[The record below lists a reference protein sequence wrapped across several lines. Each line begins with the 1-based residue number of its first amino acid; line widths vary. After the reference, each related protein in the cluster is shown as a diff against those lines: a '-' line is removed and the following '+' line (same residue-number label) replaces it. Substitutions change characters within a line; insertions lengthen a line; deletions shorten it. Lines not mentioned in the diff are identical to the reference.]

1 MYHTFSIQ
9 ISIFRLWWWQGNKKG
24 NTKKKTRK
32 TACVVFSYSLVIAY
46 QNKLKQLRVCLLP
59 FIRSLDDNNEIIIQ
73 IYCFLSIKDTVVALV
88 GMWRKVAV
96 LFDVT
101 GDV

>member
-1 MYHTFSIQ
+1 MTIKN
-9 ISIFRLWWWQGNKKG
+9 IS
-24 NTKKKTRK
+24 
-32 TACVVFSYSLVIAY
+32 
-46 QNKLKQLRVCLLP
+46 
-59 FIRSLDDNNEIIIQ
+59 Q

-88 GMWRKVAV
+88 GMWGKVAV